1 MVFYVSEITKIGPPI
16 HRNVSRET
24 NSTVNK
30 PKTAVNKNSYI
41 KVIVLLLS
49 AKHMAEILSQ
59 FLIEV

>member
-41 KVIVLLLS
+41 KVLLLS